1 METNGTQFKKLD
13 VMPIVKYYMDQ
24 LGIYDLFDAFI
35 PQGNC
40 LIPTAQVLCIM
51 VVNIICAGNP
61 LYKIEEWL
69 SDYTDG
75 MGEIGNKAN
84 LFNDDRCAR
93 SLDKLFDSDR
103 ASMMTRLAVTAMRV
117 HELMTNAIH
126 NDSTSLT
133 FKGQYKTSDPEAAKI
148 CHGHNKDFR
157 SDCKQVVFGLN
168 ITNDGHVPL
177 SYHLFDGNQTDDRT
191 HIPNWEALRKLIGN
205 EDFIYIADCKVCS
218 AENLDYIHAHN
229 GLFITIVPENRKI
242 LRPFE
247 QRLLSDKVMWYK
259 AYSVPDSRDKNKEVT
274 YYFTEDEKTDS
285 GYRLIW
291 IKSDVKVEQDA
302 ARREKKI
309 KKAEN
314 NLKDLS
320 QKLNRHNLKTRK
332 QIETAVSKTVK
343 GCKNYICVQI
353 HEHSTSVKKK
363 ISAGRP
369 GPDSQYQTIH
379 QHYYEIE
386 FFRNEIAIK
395 ENAAMDGI
403 FPLITN
409 TELTAPEVLRHYKE
423 QPYLEKRFSTA
434 KSVLEIAPMF
444 LEKPKRI
451 EAMVF
456 LYFIALMV
464 VSLIERH
471 VRKQMVTDNIEKLP
485 ILPQGMNTKK
495 PTWNNIQYLFRNVHL
510 SLATRNQQVI
520 SSQVKGL
527 TELHENLLKLLG
539 VPAILYSLLCDGW
552 YDFERDR

>member
-1 METNGTQFKKLD
+1 MNDNYKINLDFFNYVDYNHSQERKKGMETTETQFKKLD
-13 VMPIVKYYMDQ
+13 VMPIVKYYIDQ

-133 FKGQYKTSDPEAAKI
+133 FKGQNKTSDPEAAKI

-218 AENLDYIHAHN
+218 AENLDYIHVHN

-242 LRPFE
+242 LRP
-247 QRLLSDKVMWYK
+247 L
-259 AYSVPDSRDKNKEVT
+259 
-274 YYFTEDEKTDS
+274 
-285 GYRLIW
+285 
-291 IKSDVKVEQDA
+291 
-302 ARREKKI
+302 
-309 KKAEN
+309 
-314 NLKDLS
+314 
-320 QKLNRHNLKTRK
+320 
-332 QIETAVSKTVK
+332 
-343 GCKNYICVQI
+343 
-353 HEHSTSVKKK
+353 
-363 ISAGRP
+363 
-369 GPDSQYQTIH
+369 
-379 QHYYEIE
+379 
-386 FFRNEIAIK
+386 
-395 ENAAMDGI
+395 
-403 FPLITN
+403 
-409 TELTAPEVLRHYKE
+409 
-423 QPYLEKRFSTA
+423 
-434 KSVLEIAPMF
+434 
-444 LEKPKRI
+444 
-451 EAMVF
+451 
-456 LYFIALMV
+456 
-464 VSLIERH
+464 
-471 VRKQMVTDNIEKLP
+471 
-485 ILPQGMNTKK
+485 
-495 PTWNNIQYLFRNVHL
+495 
-510 SLATRNQQVI
+510 
-520 SSQVKGL
+520 
-527 TELHENLLKLLG
+527 
-539 VPAILYSLLCDGW
+539 
-552 YDFERDR
+552 